1 MERRDWS
8 LKALSELVYIDSLE
22 SYDKAQALVRWN
34 KDYLTS
40 NKITDFDL
48 SLQDL
53 EKLSELFFKNI
64 AFLKE
69 YRKETQD
76 ELKQTQKLKEFAK
89 NK

>member
-8 LKALSELVYIDSLE
+8 LKALSELVYIDSLD

-40 NKITDFDL
+40 YKITDFDL
-48 SLQDL
+48 PLEDL

-64 AFLKE
+64 DFLKE